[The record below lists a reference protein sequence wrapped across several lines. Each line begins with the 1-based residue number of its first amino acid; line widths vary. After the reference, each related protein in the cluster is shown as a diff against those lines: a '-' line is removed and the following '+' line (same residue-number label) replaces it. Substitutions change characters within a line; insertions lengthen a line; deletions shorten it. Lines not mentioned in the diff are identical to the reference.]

1 VIIKSIKLK
10 CDWANSKSTNAYKF
24 VIEKLMQKEYS
35 ANLAEM
41 GG

>member
-1 VIIKSIKLK
+1 MIIKSIKPK

-24 VIEKLMQKEYS
+24 VVEKLMQKEYS
-35 ANLAEM
+35 ENLADM